1 MPLKLPDLKI
11 ENLDIEKNWSI
22 KFLGVMLDKL
32 IIWRDHIGMVE
43 SKIAKKIA
51 LLHRARQL
59 LTEVS
64 IKTIYF
70 FLYSLVLEIYKHC
83 ID

>member
-1 MPLKLPDLKI
+1 
-11 ENLDIEKNWSI
+11 
-22 KFLGVMLDKL
+22 MLDKL

-64 IKTIYF
+64 IKTI
-70 FLYSLVLEIYKHC
+70 
-83 ID
+83 